1 MKSCININA
10 WTETVYKVFTYLTFF
25 VKEALNIRGQQECYL
40 VQRCPR
46 MLKYSTHLTVKEI
59 HKIKY
64 STIHLLIFS
73 YVFWLVYGHAFF
85 VGVYDVFYCYKLARL
100 TNVQWTAYLL
110 TYLLS
115 IQFTLSK
122 NSTDSHNTKY
132 TRFAS
137 HRAALISVSVALSQ
151 TSAYTARP
159 RTRG

>member
-1 MKSCININA
+1 
-10 WTETVYKVFTYLTFF
+10 
-25 VKEALNIRGQQECYL
+25 
-40 VQRCPR
+40 

-137 HRAALISVSVALSQ
+137 HRAALISVSVALRQ

-159 RTRG
+159 RTRGIARCACLHSSLSLVATVPTDGGMARPSWPEVI